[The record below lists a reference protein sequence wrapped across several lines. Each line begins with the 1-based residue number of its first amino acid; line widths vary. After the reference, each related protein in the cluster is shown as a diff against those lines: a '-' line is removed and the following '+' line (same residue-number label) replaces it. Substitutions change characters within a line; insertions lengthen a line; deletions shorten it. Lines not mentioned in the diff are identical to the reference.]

1 MLAPLTPPPP
11 PLQVSAVQV
20 SPTQVSIDI
29 FTTKQHME
37 LKSDIQIKG
46 TFVTVDQVVI
56 WSGRRV
62 VVYEFSPDAQHAR
75 VVGKILTMLGVYVI
89 CMGFVCGWVGK

>member
-1 MLAPLTPPPP
+1 
-11 PLQVSAVQV
+11 
-20 SPTQVSIDI
+20 
-29 FTTKQHME
+29 ME
-37 LKSDIQIKG
+37 LKSDIQIQG

-75 VVGKILTMLGVYVI
+75 VVGKEPVYTFNPRRALTHAGRTARQG
-89 CMGFVCGWVGK
+89 CR